1 MKLSLKG
8 QDNYAS
14 IELTPE
20 TIEEATALLRM
31 VKTIKKETP
40 TMSVS
45 FGSDGKI
52 TGSISFRKIK
62 VGLQENFISLKNRS
76 KEKF

>member
-1 MKLSLKG
+1 MKTSLKG
-8 QDNYAS
+8 SEYYSS
-14 IELTPE
+14 IELNPE
-20 TIEEATALLRM
+20 TIEEVAFILRM

-62 VGLQENFISLKNRS
+62 VDLQENFISLNNR
-76 KEKF
+76 KK